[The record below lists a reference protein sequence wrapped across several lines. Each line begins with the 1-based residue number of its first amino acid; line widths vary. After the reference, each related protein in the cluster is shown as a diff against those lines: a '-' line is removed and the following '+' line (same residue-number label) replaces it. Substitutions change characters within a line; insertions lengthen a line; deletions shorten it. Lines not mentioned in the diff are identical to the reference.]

1 MICLAFLTKL
11 RPIHR
16 VSLTIALCI
25 GCIACAQAVSA
36 QSPDKT
42 KWLVLKNGEALQ
54 GQIEVADGKHI
65 VVADSGSRIVLS
77 NDMVNFVADSIEDI
91 YWEKWSRVDP
101 GDGES
106 HMRLF
111 RWCLEHDL
119 LDEAQKQID
128 LVSKLENMEGQ
139 VANLSLMAQELELVV
154 ARINK
159 EALMAKQKHIES
171 LAIRQLPALPET
183 EKSRFAAVPT
193 IPSTPIDA
201 NGRHVRKLEPMTR
214 LPNEPAG
221 KIDLVGFEQELQPT
235 APAKTETGRRDKPA
249 WVSNRVLDRETR
261 SMPNGTVS
269 FYRRHIESKLIANC
283 IQCHDSRSTAM
294 PMNKR
299 SFGQTIPRRMSQQNL
314 HFVME
319 QVDLSDPLSS
329 KLLSM
334 AVTAHGKQ
342 EAASFKA
349 NEPFLFDL
357 KKWTVAV
364 SEDPAKWLMALT
376 ESSRQSPA
384 APPATATATPRAESF
399 GPAHAGP
406 SAAAAIEDA
415 NQIANEIIEVDPK
428 PVADVD
434 PYDPAAFNRK

>member
-1 MICLAFLTKL
+1 
-11 RPIHR
+11 
-16 VSLTIALCI
+16 
-25 GCIACAQAVSA
+25 
-36 QSPDKT
+36 
-42 KWLVLKNGEALQ
+42 
-54 GQIEVADGKHI
+54 
-65 VVADSGSRIVLS
+65 
-77 NDMVNFVADSIEDI
+77 
-91 YWEKWSRVDP
+91 
-101 GDGES
+101 
-106 HMRLF
+106 
-111 RWCLEHDL
+111 
-119 LDEAQKQID
+119 
-128 LVSKLENMEGQ
+128 
-139 VANLSLMAQELELVV
+139 
-154 ARINK
+154 
-159 EALMAKQKHIES
+159 
-171 LAIRQLPALPET
+171 
-183 EKSRFAAVPT
+183 
-193 IPSTPIDA
+193 
-201 NGRHVRKLEPMTR
+201 
-214 LPNEPAG
+214 
-221 KIDLVGFEQELQPT
+221 
-235 APAKTETGRRDKPA
+235 
-249 WVSNRVLDRETR
+249 
-261 SMPNGTVS
+261 
-269 FYRRHIESKLIANC
+269 
-283 IQCHDSRSTAM
+283 
-294 PMNKR
+294 
-299 SFGQTIPRRMSQQNL
+299 MSQQNL